1 MSRPPGPLWRRSSDE
16 LEFDRVAFFSDAIYA
31 IALTLIAVG
40 IGAPV
45 VKDTT
50 SASDFLDALWGKRP
64 EIIAFFV
71 SFAVL
76 SFFWAS
82 HHSFFSRLVGVDGRL
97 RTWNLLYLA
106 FVAFLPFPSLLLGQ
120 YVDNAGAVSF
130 FAVSVG
136 AISAME
142 TVMLAHA
149 FRAGLTK
156 QQPPPDIARWA
167 VGASFVPVLCF
178 AVSIPIAFVQPLLGI
193 VAWTLSWPAQ
203 MVWDRVKPPG
213 TDAYFA

>member
-31 IALTLIAVG
+31 IAITLIAVG

-50 SASDFLDALWGKRP
+50 SASDFLDALWDKRP

-82 HHSFFSRLVGVDGRL
+82 HHSFFSRLQGVDGRL

-120 YVDNAGAVSF
+120 YVDNPGAVGF

-136 AISAME
+136 TISAME
-142 TVMLAHA
+142 AVMLSHA
-149 FRAGLTK
+149 FRAGLMK
-156 QQPPPDIARWA
+156 QSPPPEVARWS
-167 VGASFVPVLCF
+167 VGASCVPVLCF
-178 AVSIPIAFVQPLLGI
+178 AISVPIAFVQPWLGI
-193 VAWTLSWPAQ
+193 VAWTLAWPAQ
-203 MVWDRVKPPG
+203 AVWDRFKPPG
-213 TDAYFA
+213 TDAYFT

>member
-1 MSRPPGPLWRRSSDE
+1 VSRPAGPLWRRSSDE
-16 LEFDRVAFFSDAIYA
+16 LEFDRVAFFSDAVYA
-31 IALTLIAVG
+31 IAITLIAVG

-82 HHSFFSRLVGVDGRL
+82 HHSFYSRLQGVDGRL
-97 RTWNLLYLA
+97 RTWNLVYLA

-120 YVDNAGAVSF
+120 YVDNPGAVGF
-130 FAVSVG
+130 FALSVG
-136 AISAME
+136 AISALE
-142 TVMLAHA
+142 AVMLSHA

-156 QQPPPDIARWA
+156 ERPPPDVARWS
-167 VGASFVPVLCF
+167 VGASCVPVLCF
-178 AVSIPIAFVQPLLGI
+178 AISIPIAFVQPWLGI
-193 VAWTLSWPAQ
+193 VAWGLSFPAQ
-203 MVWDRVKPPG
+203 MVWDRFKPPG
-213 TDAYFA
+213 TDAYFT